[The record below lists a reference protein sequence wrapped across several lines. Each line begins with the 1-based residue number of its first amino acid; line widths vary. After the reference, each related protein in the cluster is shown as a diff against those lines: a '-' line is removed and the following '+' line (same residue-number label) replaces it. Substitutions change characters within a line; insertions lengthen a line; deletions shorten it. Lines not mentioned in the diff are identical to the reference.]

1 MNKKMI
7 GLVGLTGF
15 MVAILVVALS
25 GCAGPQVVPPASLDD
40 QGPGEG
46 YLQVK
51 YQYYADNPTSDFEKV
66 VFERALSAGS
76 ISPEDYEEAVAR
88 YLQCSGDAGY
98 EIRAVRQANG
108 IYQWLPQGLDESRMQ
123 GYMDATTRCAE
134 GTTMAIE
141 AVYKMQVANPTGAD
155 QPTAVVGCL
164 RTYGVTDATYQ
175 PEDFVRDL
183 EEGFENAPYTVE
195 DGNVV
200 MCLTSLGF
208 AVEG

>member
-66 VFERALSAGS
+66 VN
-76 ISPEDYEEAVAR
+76 
-88 YLQCSGDAGY
+88 YLTF
-98 EIRAVRQANG
+98 
-108 IYQWLPQGLDESRMQ
+108 LDLTNRNVF
-123 GYMDATTRCAE
+123 YRRFF
-134 GTTMAIE
+134 
-141 AVYKMQVANPTGAD
+141 VY
-155 QPTAVVGCL
+155 
-164 RTYGVTDATYQ
+164 
-175 PEDFVRDL
+175 
-183 EEGFENAPYTVE
+183 
-195 DGNVV
+195 
-200 MCLTSLGF
+200 
-208 AVEG
+208 